1 MSMTMRA
8 RILGIVV
15 TALCVAI
22 PVGQAQIL
30 ADVDYEI
37 AQGYGTTNGAPIHGI
52 DDAYGVASIQKVGGH
67 AGTGFGENDYWQID
81 TNNVRS
87 GAQSARLGPLPGP
100 GEAATN
106 IINKY
111 TFNLPTR
118 GNIAAA
124 PGPIR
129 ISWSTYRSV
138 LDDDLRMM
146 AFGGLS
152 DSQFTEVWQMR
163 IRPDGQVDIE
173 HAGVKDESSIAN
185 QTGWFDFEMILDL
198 NLPTN
203 QMLSAKVAPPDGSGF
218 IEMLSAPQSFK
229 TEPVISHYNRTWWY
243 ADGIVDAETRWDS
256 FKLETDPV
264 VAAGVTQSVAN
275 AATVTFQSRP
285 GLRYDLESA
294 DRSNG
299 VTFNWGPT
307 GVGVLGDG
315 GEMQLFDSTTGA
327 TNRVYR
333 VVQR

>member
-1 MSMTMRA
+1 MTRSVW
-8 RILGIVV
+8 IVV
-15 TALCVAI
+15 GIIAACCVAA
-22 PVGQAQIL
+22 PAGRAQVL
-30 ADVDYEI
+30 VDVSYEI
-37 AQGYGTTNGAPIHGI
+37 AEGYGSTNGAPTHGI
-52 DDAYGVASIQKVGGH
+52 DEAYGVCSIQRVGGH
-67 AGTGFGENDYWQID
+67 EPPYTENDFWTID
-81 TNNVRS
+81 TNNVRT
-87 GAQSARLGPLPGP
+87 GAQCARMAIQG
-100 GEAATN
+100 TN
-106 IINKY
+106 MVNKY
-111 TFNLPTR
+111 GFNLPTR
-118 GNIAAA
+118 ESIAAA
-124 PGPIR
+124 PNPIR
-129 ISWSTYRSV
+129 ISWSTYRA
-138 LDDDLRMM
+138 DDGDDIRMM
-146 AFGGLS
+146 AFGGLNA
-152 DSQFTEVWQMR
+152 DQFTEVWQMR
-163 IRPDGQVDIE
+163 IRTDGDVDIE
-173 HAGVKDESSIAN
+173 YLNVGAGGSSLAGITN
-185 QTGWFDFEMILDL
+185 QTGWFDFEMTIDL